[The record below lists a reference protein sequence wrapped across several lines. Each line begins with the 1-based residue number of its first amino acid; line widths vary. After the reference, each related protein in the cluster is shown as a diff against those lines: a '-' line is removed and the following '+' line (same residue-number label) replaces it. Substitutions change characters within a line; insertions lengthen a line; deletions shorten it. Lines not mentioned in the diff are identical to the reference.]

1 LLFVLVFLFS
11 HLFFQI
17 TLARRLYQPDV
28 ELSADKFIK
37 LQRRFALFF
46 VVLRDN
52 PEVVSA
58 LERVE
63 KYDNE
68 LKVKKTKDFAKGLNH
83 FPISGARIEG
93 LRDSNHAAR
102 RQAHV
107 IV

>member
-1 LLFVLVFLFS
+1 MFLFS